1 MKQST
6 IQKLKAYGF
15 ENKYYEEQGLSFYH
29 IKITS
34 LPALNTLVNEF
45 YDIEEDD
52 EIDLSDAQFVMEIQ
66 TNGLTP
72 QWVFTGSLEKH
83 DFLNDEEEFL
93 KFVDEIM
100 EKITKKEISK
110 MKKYAVAVGNYENIE
125 IKIVEAEDELRAI
138 IYAMDDHELLDNMQ
152 YTDVEEA
159 KQYYFDGD
167 MLVSAPVDITK

>member
-1 MKQST
+1 
-6 IQKLKAYGF
+6 
-15 ENKYYEEQGLSFYH
+15 
-29 IKITS
+29 
-34 LPALNTLVNEF
+34 
-45 YDIEEDD
+45 
-52 EIDLSDAQFVMEIQ
+52 
-66 TNGLTP
+66 
-72 QWVFTGSLEKH
+72 
-83 DFLNDEEEFL
+83 
-93 KFVDEIM
+93 
-100 EKITKKEISK
+100 